1 MSDLKAFNQF
11 HDWYLDTI
19 HVSKESETLMLG
31 LYLQEQRALVSF
43 IGMNRCALQDFGLQN
58 IVYRI
63 EVLNPGTSQYEKA
76 QQILAKAQRWT
87 DSQPG
92 KIARLFSTCGAEIIV
107 EFDSIEIAMESP
119 DSGGI
124 SKAGT

>member
-1 MSDLKAFNQF
+1 MNDLKAFNQF

-19 HVSKESETLMLG
+19 HVSQESETLMLG
-31 LYLQEQRALVSF
+31 LYLQERRALVSF

-63 EVLNPGTSQYEKA
+63 EVLNPGTPQYEKA

-92 KIARLFSTCGAEIIV
+92 NIARLFSTCGAEIIV

-119 DSGGI
+119 D
-124 SKAGT
+124 